1 LHELHILFALLMN
14 ICIVHVLRVKAI
26 VPTSAG
32 VEMAIATFL
41 QPLQL
46 LTSPMTAASPTGG
59 VPSASRSLA
68 GFSVQ
73 TQLQSQWCWAA
84 VSTSVAVFF
93 GSTGWSQCQV
103 AADELNPLDCCGAD
117 ASTGCNIPWYL
128 DTALQR
134 VGHFG
139 RMDASSEP
147 FTVVQGEINGG
158 RPLGCRI
165 QWVGGGAHF
174 VALGGWSSATDGTEY
189 VDVYDPYY
197 GFVQA
202 TYNSFVSS
210 YRTSG
215 DDWTHSYFVIAAPAV
230 AAAGGAAP
238 SANSPKSA

>member
-1 LHELHILFALLMN
+1 L
-14 ICIVHVLRVKAI
+14 
-26 VPTSAG
+26 
-32 VEMAIATFL
+32 
-41 QPLQL
+41 
-46 LTSPMTAASPTGG
+46 
-59 VPSASRSLA
+59 
-68 GFSVQ
+68 
-73 TQLQSQWCWAA
+73 
-84 VSTSVAVFF
+84 
-93 GSTGWSQCQV
+93 
-103 AADELNPLDCCGAD
+103 
-117 ASTGCNIPWYL
+117 
-128 DTALQR
+128 
-134 VGHFG
+134 
-139 RMDASSEP
+139 DASSEP